1 MSEIPTPRQMRALLA
16 DVTAYATQLDELWRW
31 AWPSA
36 FVPRRGSPDAKT
48 GRSSQR
54 RDIGDELLATA
65 TSRNRIS
72 HAARSIAAARL
83 ELLRALGDLAE
94 ALEQGETTPQASVLL
109 RAEDRREIERVRAA
123 AARRRDRAER
133 TGDWTEVTG

>member
-16 DVTAYATQLDELWRW
+16 DVTAYATQLDDLWRW

-36 FVPRRGSPDAKT
+36 FVARRGSGEQT
-48 GRSSQR
+48 RRSTQK